1 MPRVTNRGAT
11 MGKSKRVALYARV
24 STGEQ
29 TAENQLAELHEA
41 ARHHGWHIVGE
52 FVDHGI
58 SGAKGRQDR
67 PQLDAVMRGVARRQF
82 DVVAA
87 WSLDRVGRSTLD
99 VLQLLQEL
107 RAKDVDVYLHK
118 QALDTATP
126 AGRAMFGMLGIFA
139 ELEREFIRERVN
151 AGLARAKAKG
161 TKSGRPIGRPRTDPK
176 VEERIRVMRDEGH
189 GKGKIARTLGIGVSV
204 VQRVVG

>member
-1 MPRVTNRGAT
+1 
-11 MGKSKRVALYARV
+11 
-24 STGEQ
+24 
-29 TAENQLAELHEA
+29 
-41 ARHHGWHIVGE
+41 
-52 FVDHGI
+52 
-58 SGAKGRQDR
+58 
-67 PQLDAVMRGVARRQF
+67 
-82 DVVAA
+82 
-87 WSLDRVGRSTLD
+87 
-99 VLQLLQEL
+99 
-107 RAKDVDVYLHK
+107 
-118 QALDTATP
+118 
-126 AGRAMFGMLGIFA
+126 MFGMLGIFA